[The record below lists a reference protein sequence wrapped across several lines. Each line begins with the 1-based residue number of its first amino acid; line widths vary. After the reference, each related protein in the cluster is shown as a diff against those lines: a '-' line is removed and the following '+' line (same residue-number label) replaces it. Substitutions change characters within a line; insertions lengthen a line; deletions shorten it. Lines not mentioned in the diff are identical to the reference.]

1 MRAMMYPPNH
11 PAPWPA
17 PDAAG
22 AGFGPTRLA
31 EATAYAA
38 QHETAWARD
47 LVAHITAAN
56 TAAGEGEYAAPRGPV
71 RPRGP
76 CSGVVLRDGK
86 LAATWGT
93 PDRADT
99 TFSVAKSYMATLVG
113 FAIADGLIGGLD
125 EPIRVTVDDGGF
137 DPPDNH
143 AITWRHMLTMSS
155 EWRGSLWGIPDSIDW
170 NRVVGRDASAWPMKG
185 SPREIFKP
193 GVYYEYNDVRVNRL
207 ALALLRVFR
216 RPLPEV
222 LRHRVMDP
230 IGTTRAW
237 EWHGYDQAW
246 VTIDGQR
253 MASVTGGSHWGG
265 GMMISAFDQARFG
278 LLHLNDGV
286 WNGTRILPEG
296 WVREVSTPSAVE
308 PGYGLLWWLNTGR
321 KWQPSV
327 PENCFWA
334 TGDGG
339 NLVWVAPDARV
350 VVVTRWLDR
359 AHQDTFLARVL
370 AACV

>member
-1 MRAMMYPPNH
+1 MTH
-11 PAPWPA
+11 TPWSA
-17 PDAAG
+17 PDPAAAG
-22 AGFGPTRLA
+22 FDAGKLA
-31 EATAYAA
+31 DATAFAA
-38 QHETAWARD
+38 AHETPWQRD

-56 TAAGEGEYAAPRGPV
+56 AGAGEGAFAAPRGPV
-71 RPRGP
+71 RWRGP
-76 CSGVVLRDGK
+76 SSGVVLRDGR

-99 TFSVAKSYMATLVG
+99 TFSVAKSYMATLAG
-113 FAIADGLIGGLD
+113 LALADGLIGALD
-125 EPIRVTVDDGGF
+125 EPIRATVDDGGF

-143 AITWRHMLTMSS
+143 QITWRHMLTMTS
-155 EWRGSLWGIPDSIDW
+155 EWRGTLWGIPDSIDW
-170 NRVVGRDASAWPMKG
+170 NRVIGRDPMAYPMKG
-185 SPREIFKP
+185 SPRVIHPP
-193 GVYYEYNDVRVNRL
+193 GKYYEYNDVRVNRL

-222 LRHRVMDP
+222 LRLRVMDP
-230 IGTTRAW
+230 IGASRTW
-237 EWHGYDQAW
+237 EWHGYDEAW
-246 VTIDGQR
+246 VTIDGLR

-265 GMMISAFDQARFG
+265 GMMISSWDHARFG
-278 LLHLNDGV
+278 LLHLNDGE

-296 WVREVSTPSAVE
+296 WVGQVSTPSAVE

-339 NLVWVAPDARV
+339 NLVWIAPDQRV
-350 VVVTRWLDR
+350 VVVTRWLEKT
-359 AHQDTFLARVL
+359 AQDAFLARVL